1 MSSTLIKA
9 NNVSVGRG
17 EKKRVIDSNQAVIER
32 LSLLNR
38 VLENSVSY
46 DDFADG
52 FSEGIDAESVDAL
65 LADPVEEE
73 IVPEVTREDI
83 EQMLAEA
90 NSQADA
96 IIANANEQARSII
109 EAANSEAE
117 GIKASAYEE
126 GMASGEARGYEEGLA
141 KTNQI
146 EAELNEKIRQV
157 DEEFEAKIME
167 LEPRFVELLTDIYSH
182 VFSVDMSDRSEL
194 VLNMLNNAIHNI
206 DGSKNFFLH
215 VSKEDYE
222 YVNSQKEVLLRGLAS
237 TCTVEV
243 IEDMTL
249 SQGNCFIEAE
259 SGIYDCGLD
268 TQLENISKE
277 LKLLSYTPE

>member
-17 EKKRVIDSNQAVIER
+17 DKKRVIDSNQAVIER

-38 VLENSVSY
+38 VLEDTVSY

-65 LADPVEEE
+65 LADTAEEE

>member
-17 EKKRVIDSNQAVIER
+17 DKKRVIDSNQAVIER

-38 VLENSVSY
+38 VLEDTVSY

-65 LADPVEEE
+65 LADTAEEE

-268 TQLENISKE
+268 TQLKNISKE

>member
-17 EKKRVIDSNQAVIER
+17 DKKRVIDSNQAVIER

-268 TQLENISKE
+268 TQLKNISKE